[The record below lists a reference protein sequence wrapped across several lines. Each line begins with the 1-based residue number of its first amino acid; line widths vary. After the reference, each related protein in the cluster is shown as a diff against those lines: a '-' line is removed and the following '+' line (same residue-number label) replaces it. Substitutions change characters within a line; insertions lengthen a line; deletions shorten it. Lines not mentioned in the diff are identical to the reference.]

1 MKTKDLSKKHI
12 KKHTSIE
19 HLLQATRSRSVPEEL
34 GCAQIVNL
42 KRLDSLQKPFSHIWF
57 PLPLCSSTL
66 WPSCREFLL
75 EDGGISKK
83 KKTLALYKKT
93 RGEREELMRLCVYV
107 EISNPPMLFIVY
119 AAPPLRP
126 ELKVSFIFI
135 VCVILFLSLRVP
147 IELVTFSYKG

>member
-1 MKTKDLSKKHI
+1 M
-12 KKHTSIE
+12 
-19 HLLQATRSRSVPEEL
+19 
-34 GCAQIVNL
+34 
-42 KRLDSLQKPFSHIWF
+42 
-57 PLPLCSSTL
+57 
-66 WPSCREFLL
+66 